1 MLLDQTA
8 SRISKM
14 FEKLSF
20 IFCASLLELVSDTAF
35 RLDIDISVDLVIGSV
50 LKRDFDI

>member
-1 MLLDQTA
+1 
-8 SRISKM
+8 M

-35 RLDIDISVDLVIGSV
+35 RLDIDISVDLVIGSI
-50 LKRDFDI
+50 LKSDFDI